1 MVAAPAEGLAMVEL
15 ELVASR
21 AAATAVV
28 DKSALIP
35 VSLADRAPHRGR
47 DVAGRR
53 RSVGLFEALSW
64 GFRIGE
70 PLRFESL
77 ELLGDGFFYDRSQI
91 PVGYYGTIV

>member
-35 VSLADRAPHRGR
+35 VSLADPRLTG
-47 DVAGRR
+47 AGM
-53 RSVGLFEALSW
+53 
-64 GFRIGE
+64 
-70 PLRFESL
+70 
-77 ELLGDGFFYDRSQI
+77 
-91 PVGYYGTIV
+91 